1 MNNENDLER
10 EFLVYAAKA
19 ELKQHQKM
27 TDSKTNL
34 DSAKLENELATVYLE
49 LATLKRQM
57 CDLKRELLA
66 KDDEIDELNTK
77 LRSKNRDPMKS
88 M

>member
-1 MNNENDLER
+1 MNNENSLES

-34 DSAKLENELATVYLE
+34 DSAKLDSAKLEN
-49 LATLKRQM
+49 
-57 CDLKRELLA
+57 
-66 KDDEIDELNTK
+66 
-77 LRSKNRDPMKS
+77 
-88 M
+88 

>member
-34 DSAKLENELATVYLE
+34 DSAKLENELATVYREMAAL
-49 LATLKRQM
+49 R
-57 CDLKRELLA
+57 RELLA
-66 KDDEIDELNTK
+66 KDDEIDDLNKK
-77 LRSKNRDPMKS
+77 LRSKNRDLTKIL
-88 M
+88 

>member
-1 MNNENDLER
+1 MNNENSLES

-34 DSAKLENELATVYLE
+34 DSAKLENELATVYREMAAL
-49 LATLKRQM
+49 R
-57 CDLKRELLA
+57 RELLA
-66 KDDEIDELNTK
+66 KDDEIDDLNKK
-77 LRSKNRDPMKS
+77 LSKKDLDWRKVL
-88 M
+88 